1 MTDLLKKIRDKA
13 QEIGL
18 SQPDSLIE
26 LALYEALLRRAAIV
40 GGPFMLK
47 GSLLSRQFMG
57 EIELTHYRRTV
68 ADLDWV
74 CLQRLQPDI
83 AAETLTPWMIR
94 VTDTVLD
101 DGIHFRSF
109 SENSF
114 WRSIEYA
121 MDDDFP
127 TVNTDIDAF
136 IGDQPFLLDLDI
148 SFNLKLS
155 ESPQAIEYRG
165 LFGDTFPLPST
176 TPINLQVAW
185 KLHQTL
191 VRPRFKDLYDLGLL
205 LFHPTLNAFGVWRAL
220 TQECESDRANP
231 GILQLLLGPQA
242 ASQFAQHPALISS
255 NCDLQRAWQYW
266 RHGAEYR
273 NSWNKPLMQEPVNWT
288 LMEKDRLPA
297 DLESFLR
304 PLSQGLERS
313 GLADLIR
320 TV

>member
-18 SQPDSLIE
+18 SKPDSLIE

-83 AAETLTPWMIR
+83 AAETLTPWMTR
-94 VTDTVLD
+94 VTETTLD
-101 DGIHFRSF
+101 DGFRFRSF
-109 SENSF
+109 SENCF
-114 WRSIEYA
+114 WRCIEYA

-127 TVNTDIDAF
+127 TVSTDIDAF
-136 IGDQPFLLDLDI
+136 IGEQSFRFKLDI

-165 LFGDTFPLPST
+165 LFGERFALPST
-176 TPINLQVAW
+176 APINLQVAW

-205 LFHPTLNAFGVWRAL
+205 LLHPALKAFGVWRAL
-220 TQECESDRANP
+220 LEECESDRANP
-231 GILQLLLGPQA
+231 AILQLLLGPQA
-242 ASQFAQHPALISS
+242 STQFAKHPTLVSDK
-255 NCDLQRAWQYW
+255 CDLTLAWQSW
-266 RHGAEYR
+266 RHGVRRYEI
-273 NSWNKPLMQEPVNWT
+273 PMT
-288 LMEKDRLPA
+288 LEHIDDTLREKDNLPA
-297 DLESFLR
+297 DLYSFLL
-304 PLSQGLERS
+304 PLSLGLEQS
-313 GLADLIR
+313 GLADMIR
-320 TV
+320 TA